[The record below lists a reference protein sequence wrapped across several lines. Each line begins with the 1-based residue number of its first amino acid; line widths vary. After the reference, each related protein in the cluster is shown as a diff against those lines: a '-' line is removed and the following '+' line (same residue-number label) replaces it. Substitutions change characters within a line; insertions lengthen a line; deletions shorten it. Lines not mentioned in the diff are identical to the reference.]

1 MTPPL
6 SVVPNPPP
14 QVVEAEA
21 PAQLETAVS
30 VRNLPLGVL
39 AILAS
44 IVMLRWAAPVLVPM
58 MLALTTSYALGPLV
72 SRMQR
77 WRVPRALGAALVLGA
92 LVSVLAVSTYRL
104 RDDATT
110 VIESLPQA
118 TQKLRMAL
126 RKERASAASP
136 LDKVQEAALQLQ
148 KATQE
153 SAAPAA
159 APARGVTRVQ
169 IEPTHF
175 DLKDYLW
182 SNTPKLMTGVGEATV
197 VLLMAYFLLA
207 AGDSFRR
214 KLAKIAGPSFARRK
228 LTVQGMDEVTQQV
241 QRYLLVQ
248 LAVSILVGLG
258 TWGAYAAI
266 GLEHA
271 AVWGAVAF
279 FLNFVPYLGPIV
291 VALASTFVAFV
302 QFGSFDTALLVAA
315 VATGLHLI
323 AGHLLT
329 PWLTSRT
336 SRLNALSVFVSVLVF
351 GWLWGF
357 WGLLLGVP
365 TLMMIKA
372 LCDRVDGLEPIGELL
387 GR

>member
-153 SAAPAA
+153 SAAPAP